1 MGHGERIPRIPFGRY
16 ALAHDSSN
24 PQSLRDSPGGAR
36 GKDSP
41 NPLRSLRAS
50 RTIHPT
56 PSPYGT
62 APVGHGERIPRIPFG
77 RYALRARFIQPPVP
91 TGQPRW
97 GTGKGFPESPS
108 VATRFAHDSSN
119 PQSLRDSPGGARGK
133 DSPNPL
139 RSLRASRTIHPTPS
153 PYGTAPVGHGERIPR
168 IPFGRYAP
176 NTHILSNYIPDNYI
190 LRN

>member
-16 ALAHDSSN
+16 ALRARFIQPPVPTGQPRWGTGKGFPESPSVATRFAHDSSN

-139 RSLRASRTIHPTPS
+139 RSLRSKY
-153 PYGTAPVGHGERIPR
+153 PY
-168 IPFGRYAP
+168 
-176 NTHILSNYIPDNYI
+176 SK
-190 LRN
+190 